1 MNRPLTAYKSPQAPG
16 AGVDPR
22 PDPPS
27 PALRYS
33 RDALGHS
40 CSHPQRRLRPS
51 AGEACGKAEHILLS
65 ENRFYLKKKQMGR
78 ELAPSLMEGAGSKR
92 EPAWPSPFPPVS
104 EDTLGNPHRP
114 WGT

>member
-1 MNRPLTAYKSPQAPG
+1 MNRPLTASTYKSPQAPG

-27 PALRYS
+27 PALRCS

-51 AGEACGKAEHILLS
+51 AGEASGKAEHILLS
-65 ENRFYLKKKQMGR
+65 ENRFLSEEETDGEGVGSFFNGRRRKQ
-78 ELAPSLMEGAGSKR
+78 EGACL
-92 EPAWPSPFPPVS
+92 A
-104 EDTLGNPHRP
+104 
-114 WGT
+114 